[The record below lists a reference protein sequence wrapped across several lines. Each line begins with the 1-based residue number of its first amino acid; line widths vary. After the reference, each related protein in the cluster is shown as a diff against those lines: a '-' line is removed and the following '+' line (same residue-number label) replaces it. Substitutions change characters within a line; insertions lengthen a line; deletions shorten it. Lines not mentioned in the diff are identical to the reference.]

1 MKLVHLNESQ
11 KNNQY
16 FYQFCSMFNIPNL
29 LTAGNLLLG
38 VFSIFLALQG
48 RLDLASYCLFL
59 AMILDFF
66 DGFAARLM
74 KKQSELGKQL
84 DSLADMVSF
93 GVAPGALV
101 FILLIVAS
109 AIQQTGLS
117 AGELLYPSLGG
128 SLKSLI
134 DVYFEC
140 LIYGATQDSA
150 IAFHGWTLVLPFVGF
165 FVPFFSLFRLA
176 KFNIDTRQSEQF
188 IGLPTPANTIFFT
201 GITLTFW
208 FGLKTEGIGG
218 ILAELFVREQI
229 LMTLVVLFSVLLIT
243 EIPLIALK
251 FKSFAFKS
259 NIFRYMILA
268 ISVVLIIT
276 LRQFALTFIVL
287 LYLLLSIAQNY
298 FIKKH

>member
-1 MKLVHLNESQ
+1 
-11 KNNQY
+11 
-16 FYQFCSMFNIPNL
+16 MFGIPNL

-38 VFSIFLALQG
+38 VFSIFLTLQG
-48 RLDLASYCLFL
+48 RIDLASYCLFL
-59 AMILDFF
+59 AMLLDFL
-66 DGFAARLM
+66 DGFAARFM
-74 KKQSELGKQL
+74 KKHSELGKQL

-101 FILLIVAS
+101 FVLLIVAS

-117 AGELLYPSLGG
+117 AVELLSPYLGG

-134 DVYFEC
+134 EVYFEC
-140 LIYGATQDSA
+140 LIYGANQENN
-150 IAFHGWTLVLPFVGF
+150 IVFYGWSLVLPFVSF
-165 FVPFFSLFRLA
+165 FIPFFSLFRLA

-188 IGLPTPANTIFFT
+188 LGLPTPANTIFLT
-201 GITLTFW
+201 GMALTFW

-229 LMTLVVLFSVLLIT
+229 LTTIVVFFSVLLIS

-251 FKSFAFKS
+251 FKSFELKS
-259 NIFRYMILA
+259 NIFRYVLLA
-268 ISVVLIIT
+268 FSLVLIIA
-276 LRQFALTFIVL
+276 LRQFALTFIVI

-298 FIKKH
+298 FIKNH